1 MAKTMPRSKAAD
13 KLLKGMPEED
23 PTIEAP
29 SAPQADSPAMP
40 DGMADMAPMDAST
53 PPGLPPDAQAPAPEA
68 GAPPGDEPDIDSA
81 LSGVEA
87 AIQGYSEDSAREIR
101 THLEAIKDI
110 ASREDGREES
120 QEQLAAGQQDP
131 SQAPPDMP
139 SSADLGDAMGM
150 DERR

>member
-13 KLLKGMPEED
+13 KLLQGMPEED
-23 PTIEAP
+23 PTVEAP
-29 SAPQADSPAMP
+29 SAQQAQEAMPPMP
-40 DGMADMAPMDAST
+40 DGMMDQTPM
-53 PPGLPPDAQAPAPEA
+53 PPPDA
-68 GAPPGDEPDIDSA
+68 GAPPVEGLEGASGEAPDIDSA

-87 AIQGYSEDSAREIR
+87 AIQGYSEDASREIR

-110 ASREDGREES
+110 ASREDGQEES
-120 QEQLAAGQQDP
+120 REQLESTQDP
-131 SQAPPDMP
+131 TQAPPDMP